1 MLSSLR
7 ILVADD
13 DADSRAHLQGLLT
26 RLGHQVAV
34 AATGKQLIELARQ
47 SQPDLVLLD
56 VHLPGLDAAGPLN
69 GPRAVPVIL
78 VAASSDPGLLSRAR
92 SGPVMACLLK
102 PVKAGE
108 LEAALTVAWLRFE
121 EQTRLRQEAANLRQ
135 ALEERKLAD
144 RAKGIVMERLRV
156 GEQEAYHL
164 IRKAASDGSQRLT
177 EVAERILRADE
188 VFRALEGKRGGDPS
202 GRGPVLPE
210 D

>member
-1 MLSSLR
+1 MLSPLR

-34 AATGKQLIELARQ
+34 AATGRQCMELTRQ
-47 SQPDLVLLD
+47 AQPDLVVID
-56 VHLPGLDAAGPLN
+56 VNLSGLDALDAALALSGQ
-69 GPRAVPVIL
+69 RAVPIVL
-78 VAASSDPGLLSRAR
+78 VAAGADPALLARAR
-92 SGPVMACLLK
+92 PGPVMACLLK
-102 PVKAGE
+102 PVKAAE

-164 IRKAASDGSQRLT
+164 IRRAATDSSQRLT
-177 EVAERILRADE
+177 EIASRILQAEE
-188 VFRALEGKRGGDPS
+188 VFRFLEEKRGVVPRHSDS
-202 GRGPVLPE
+202 
-210 D
+210 